1 MSVFCTRPLNHADLM
16 TSEIITNASLCENHF
31 RLFGISSDD
40 FCTLEGTTELLLESS
55 LLHSG
60 VDLRNV
66 VANHVESLN
75 QERPSNPTPIRL
87 TYGVQNI
94 NPTAAQYL
102 QGFPFVRERHLA
114 RLDIFT
120 VTLCPP
126 HNVEFAVSDTVE
138 FDLGFTVFKSE
149 RHNCAVVDSVARN
162 SPAAIVG
169 VRPTDRIKFAFSHT
183 LSSPFRSSSVSK
195 FGSVTLLTSESED
208 ICPPYAV
215 YHAPE
220 VESAQAAEYALS
232 CIHEGYTTTFE
243 EFQSFFPF
251 DISKPLSMQSPTIY
265 KVGDDPILYP
275 VTVVFERGVSGEFR
289 DMNDVFED
297 VTKSADRVLSSMFSC
312 FGGCTDN

>member
-1 MSVFCTRPLNHADLM
+1 M
-16 TSEIITNASLCENHF
+16 TSGIIANPSQCEHHF
-31 RLFGISSDD
+31 PFFGISSDE
-40 FCTLEGTTELLLESS
+40 FVSLEGTTELLLESS
-55 LLHSG
+55 LLQSG

-75 QERPSNPTPIRL
+75 QERPSSPTPIRL

-94 NPTAAQYL
+94 NPTAAQYP

-126 HNVEFAVSDTVE
+126 HNVEFALSDTVE

-149 RHNCAVVDSVARN
+149 RYNCAVVDSVARS

-183 LSSPFRSSSVSK
+183 LSSPFRTSVSK
-195 FGSVTLLTSESED
+195 FGSVTLLTNESDD
-208 ICPPYAV
+208 IFPPYAV

-232 CIHEGYTTTFE
+232 CLHEGNTTTFE
-243 EFQSFFPF
+243 EFTSFFPF
-251 DISKPLSMQSPTIY
+251 DITKPLSMQSPTIY

-275 VTVVFERGVSGEFR
+275 VTVVFERGVSGEFM

-297 VTKSADRVLSSMFSC
+297 VTKSADRVLSSMLSC
-312 FGGCTDN
+312 FGGCIDH